1 MRVKSNFFF
10 SFVFLGNILEHHDKA
25 LFSLLIP
32 IIGQQFFETTDP
44 ISVLINTYSALF
56 LGLLARPLGAFVFGV
71 FADRVSRLKTLSVTI
86 LGMSFATFGIGCLP
100 SYDQI
105 GMFAPI
111 FLTLFRGMQNFFA
124 AGETNAAAIFTIEQ
138 TKNQKKALIGSL
150 FEASTIVGI
159 LLASFE
165 LALLSYFDQIHRW
178 PMLFWIVGFVGL
190 IGFYIRND
198 SSELQES
205 KQESQKFC
213 LKDLYTHFKALLSI
227 TLAAGFSCATYVM
240 SITFI
245 NSFLTL
251 TTTLSMKELTQLNLA
266 LLSLDA
272 CLLPFFGWLALKWD
286 VKKLMLS
293 SAAAM
298 FILGI
303 PLFLSLSNANL
314 PVILFVRIVIV
325 SIGACFAA
333 CFRTWAQSL
342 VPANMRCTILGIA
355 CSAAHLLIEGPL
367 VLLSLWSFQYTKWIA
382 CPGIFLSAISLFAI
396 LALTD
401 GKKLLFFLFWKKKV
415 AV

>member
-1 MRVKSNFFF
+1 MRVKSNFFL

-32 IIGQQFFETTDP
+32 IIGQQFFENTDQ

-86 LGMSFATFGIGCLP
+86 LGMSVATFGIGCLP

-105 GMFAPI
+105 GMLAPI
-111 FLTLFRGMQNFFA
+111 LLTLFRGMQNFFA
-124 AGETNAAAIFTIEQ
+124 AGETNAAAVFTIEQ
-138 TKNQKKALIGSL
+138 TKNQKKAFIGSI

-165 LALLSYFDQIHRW
+165 LALLSYFDQMHRW
-178 PMLFWIVGFVGL
+178 PMLFWLAGFAGL
-190 IGFYIRND
+190 IGFYIRTD
-198 SSELQES
+198 SSEFHELN
-205 KQESQKFC
+205 QESQKFSV
-213 LKDLYTHFKALLSI
+213 KDLQTNFRALLSI
-227 TLAAGFSCATYVM
+227 TLGAGFSCATYVM

-251 TTTLSMKELTQLNLA
+251 TTTLSMNELTQLNLG
-266 LLSLDA
+266 LLTLDA
-272 CLLPFFGWLALKWD
+272 CLLPLFGWLALKLD
-286 VKKLMLS
+286 IEKLMLAS
-293 SAAAM
+293 TIAM

-303 PLFLSLSNANL
+303 PLFQGLSNANL
-314 PVILFVRIVIV
+314 PVILLVRVIIV

-342 VPANMRCTILGIA
+342 VPTNMRCTILGIG
-355 CSAAHLLIEGPL
+355 CSVAHLLIEGPL

-382 CPGIFLSAISLFAI
+382 CPGIFLSCISLLAI
-396 LALTD
+396 FALTD
-401 GKKLLFFLFWKKKV
+401 GKKAIFYSKKV
-415 AV
+415 TS